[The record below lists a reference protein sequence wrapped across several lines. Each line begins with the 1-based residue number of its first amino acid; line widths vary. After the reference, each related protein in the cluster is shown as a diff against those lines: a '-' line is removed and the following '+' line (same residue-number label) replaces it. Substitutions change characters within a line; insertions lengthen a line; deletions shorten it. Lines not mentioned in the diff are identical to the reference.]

1 MKRKPFRGEHS
12 RLAVLA
18 SSVLAGVGVMLLI
31 ASGAIAKQTAPT
43 SKASSVVI
51 STRSVSN
58 LGTVLVNA
66 KGLTL
71 YIFVPD
77 KRKSVTCVGG
87 CAIAWPPLKLVAGAK
102 PAAAGK
108 VESKLLGSDPDHA
121 FRVVTYDGWPL
132 YTWLG
137 DKSPGQATGQALNVN
152 GGLWY
157 VISPTGTVIHTKVSS
172 GSTTSKT
179 KASSDGCPPGETI
192 AQASPSGD
200 NDADNSAGGADDHD
214 GCL

>member
-1 MKRKPFRGEHS
+1 MRKPFRGVHS
-12 RLAVLA
+12 RFVVLA
-18 SSVLAGVGVMLLI
+18 SSVLAVTGVMLLV
-31 ASGAIAKQTAPT
+31 ASGAIAKQTAST
-43 SKASSVVI
+43 TKASSVVI
-51 STRSVSN
+51 STRSISK

-77 KRKSVTCVGG
+77 KRKRVTCVGG
-87 CAIAWPPLKLVAGAK
+87 CAVAWPPVKLVAGAK

-108 VESKLLGSDPDHA
+108 VNSKLLGSDADHA

-137 DKSPGQATGQALNVN
+137 DRSPGQATGQALNVN

-157 VISPTGTVIHTKVSS
+157 VISPTGTVIHTKASS
-172 GSTTSKT
+172 GPTTKP
-179 KASSDGCPPGETI
+179 KGNADGCPPGETI

>member
-1 MKRKPFRGEHS
+1 MVKRFTGAQLK
-12 RLAVLA
+12 LTVLA
-18 SSVLAGVGVMLLI
+18 SSVLAVAAVMLPV
-31 ASGAIAKQTAPT
+31 ASGATANQTT
-43 SKASSVVI
+43 SATKASSVVI
-51 STRSVSN
+51 STRSLSK

-66 KGLTL
+66 QGRTL

-77 KRKSVTCVGG
+77 KHKSVTCKGG
-87 CAIAWPPLKLVAGAK
+87 CAIAWPPVKLTGSAK
-102 PAAAGK
+102 AVAAGK
-108 VESKLLGSDPDHA
+108 AESKLLGSDKDGA
-121 FRVVTYDGWPL
+121 FRVVTYNGWPL

-137 DKSPGQATGQALNVN
+137 DRSPGQATGQALNVN

-157 VISPTGTVIHTKVSS
+157 VISPTGTVIHTKASS
-172 GSTTSKT
+172 GSTTTTT
-179 KASSDGCPPGETI
+179 KSSTGCPSGETI